1 MAPPTPLKNLA
12 PETPDSDQISPE
24 LVPIVTL
31 LSAQTHRRY
40 HEGTCML
47 YNDLNGDGNPAD
59 REWREVY
66 GILTGNQLAYWDAAS
81 LARYKNSPE
90 QLLQTS
96 SKPNYLNFTDA
107 VFNAMKVLPAAKMQL
122 ENVLIVST
130 TLKNRYILQFKT
142 YDQLQKWTSALRL
155 AAYEHSSLQEAYT
168 GALLSARG
176 SRLSDIRTILA
187 PKRFAHEDWVKI
199 RHGSGTAWKRCY
211 AVIEPSVVKKKLFSP
226 GKVLLYESENTKKKS
241 LIGVITSASSV
252 SAVYPQ
258 SPFFID
264 KSTIMKLEGS
274 INFKSPSVKND
285 KKNAA
290 QSQDTSLFLMPE
302 SHSAVPGFDTLIRF
316 LIPLYDA
323 FGLYGRPQRLKADRV
338 DPDSLVFGLPTLPH
352 VHYLNQTDLE
362 AFVASPNFLA
372 WDARQWRENIK
383 GVLRSKMA
391 HGYDGCGS
399 TRGFSGAV
407 SSLNSPRLTPGS
419 PRVASDST
427 TFQAPPQSA
436 SMRSVS
442 GPANMKSASTVSGN
456 AVSGNATH
464 AGRGELP
471 SSTLKAAAPSG
482 ANRNV
487 NKLEVKTSTDSR
499 ESVQLADIYHKYSTI
514 ETPSDRFNDRNQILN
529 GSAEEIDEAVLPTL
543 MRQKSLRHGPYPTS
557 DKHLIGSDSD
567 SDDSDE
573 EDEDEDELTEDTRSS
588 GSLVRG
594 TENSGLLAVPRPYE
608 NRNSSYSSVHSPLT
622 QYNEFSKQFSKS
634 VDHTSASR
642 SSALQNSSEST
653 SGGSDTEDS
662 DFSDSSP
669 PVAPAHGNYP
679 ISPIT
684 PVGQAQQL
692 PQIHQLSSL
701 HSAKQHTPQPLTP
714 SSGEKFDTEEIAAPA
729 VSGREQIAVQKSRAQ
744 RNLNQSLE
752 QQAEY
757 NKPRYIQSPAAA
769 QNRSPRDFAQSN
781 GQFAS
786 LPQKSPPTQKYPPQQ
801 SQQQQQYLQQQYA
814 HQSSAGPASFDA
826 QSQAQSHYQQR
837 PSAGQAQTPAQQYQ
851 QTQPSQQ
858 QYFQQNQQHSQP
870 HRKPPSQQQAGAIQ
884 QQHPQAHSRAPAHG
898 VPNQQQYKSQAK
910 PMVSQENIQQH
921 QSNSQHYQG
930 NTHHYQAGAQQ
941 YQSMPRNQPANPS
954 QPSSNRPVQAGNS
967 SQNVPLSQ
975 HGQYKQQQ
983 MAPQQVRP
991 QGHGDHHRQPHPYSS
1006 RVVSSEH
1013 KQAQAH
1019 TQAYPL
1025 NRQPMPQQSHVIPP
1039 RPQAQAQQSAQS
1051 IRSYGEQQYQYQVQ
1065 PDFQPGSRQQRHHQ
1079 VPTQRAGE
1087 QNADPRA
1094 QNSASYMRQY

>member
-1 MAPPTPLKNLA
+1 
-12 PETPDSDQISPE
+12 
-24 LVPIVTL
+24 
-31 LSAQTHRRY
+31 
-40 HEGTCML
+40 
-47 YNDLNGDGNPAD
+47 
-59 REWREVY
+59 
-66 GILTGNQLAYWDAAS
+66 
-81 LARYKNSPE
+81 
-90 QLLQTS
+90 
-96 SKPNYLNFTDA
+96 
-107 VFNAMKVLPAAKMQL
+107 MKVLPAAKMQL

-211 AVIEPSVVKKKLFSP
+211 AVIEPSVVKKKSFSP

-362 AFVASPNFLA
+362 AFAASPNFLA

-407 SSLNSPRLTPGS
+407 NSLKSPRLSPGS

-442 GPANMKSASTVSGN
+442 SPANVKSANTVP
-456 AVSGNATH
+456 GNATT

-471 SSTLKAAAPSG
+471 SSSLKAAVPSG
-482 ANRNV
+482 TNRNI
-487 NKLEVKTSTDSR
+487 NNLEVKTSTDSR

-567 SDDSDE
+567 SEESDE
-573 EDEDEDELTEDTRSS
+573 EEEEEGELTEDTRSS
-588 GSLVRG
+588 GSFVRG
-594 TENSGLLAVPRPYE
+594 TENNGLLAVPKPYE

-622 QYNEFSKQFSKS
+622 QYNEFSQQFSKS
-634 VDHTSASR
+634 VDNRGASR
-642 SSALQNSSEST
+642 LSALQNSGEST

-679 ISPIT
+679 MSPIT

-714 SSGEKFDTEEIAAPA
+714 SSGEKFDKEQISAPA

-781 GQFAS
+781 GSFAS
-786 LPQKSPPTQKYPPQQ
+786 VPQNSPPTQKYYP
-801 SQQQQQYLQQQYA
+801 QQQQQQQQQHSYQQQYT
-814 HQSSAGPASFDA
+814 HQRQAGAASFVS
-826 QSQAQSHYQQR
+826 QSQPSSHYQQR
-837 PSAGQAQTPAQQYQ
+837 PSAGQAQASVQQYQ
-851 QTQPSQQ
+851 QTQQPQQ
-858 QYFQQNQQHSQP
+858 QYFQQNQQQTQP
-870 HRKPPSQQQAGAIQ
+870 QRKPPSQQQAGAIQ
-884 QQHPQAHSRAPAHG
+884 QQQPSAHSRVPAHG
-898 VPNQQQYKSQAK
+898 VPNQQQYNNQGK

-941 YQSMPRNQPANPS
+941 YQSMPRNQPAHSS
-954 QPSSNRPVQAGNS
+954 QPSSNRPAQGVNAPS
-967 SQNVPLSQ
+967 NVPPPQ
-975 HGQYKQQQ
+975 HGQPKQQQ
-983 MAPQQVRP
+983 MAQQQVRS
-991 QGHGDHHRQPHPYSS
+991 QGYGDQHRQPHPYSS

-1013 KQAQAH
+1013 KQAQAQAH
-1019 TQAYPL
+1019 PHPQAYPL
-1025 NRQPMPQQSHVIPP
+1025 NRQPMPQQGHVIPP
-1039 RPQAQAQQSAQS
+1039 RPQAQAQQSSQS

-1065 PDFQPGSRQQRHHQ
+1065 PDFQPGPRQQRHHQ
-1079 VPTQRAGE
+1079 MPTQRPGE
-1087 QNADPRA
+1087 QKADPRT